1 MELLGFFASMD
12 VSHVTSGGKNN
23 VAEAEWQAGSCIT
36 NERER
41 EREREREQAQALS
54 GWQFNWLF
62 GRLNQGLNHGL
73 NHRLVL

>member
-41 EREREREQAQALS
+41 ERERESRRRLS
-54 GWQFNWLF
+54 LGGNSIGYLAA
-62 GRLNQGLNHGL
+62 
-73 NHRLVL
+73 